1 MKSTVLFLSGMTAML
16 AGAFIRS
23 CQPAIPAEL
32 LVSFCG
38 PAPHDAVTAYHQ
50 HCAGCV
56 TMLAGAA
63 AILSAPLL
71 PIIGTRK
78 VLAK

>member
-23 CQPAIPAEL
+23 CQPAIPDEL

-38 PAPHDAVTAYHQ
+38 PTPHDALAAFHA

-63 AILSAPLL
+63 AILTAPLL
-71 PIIGTRK
+71 PVIQKRK
-78 VLAK
+78 VQAK